1 MGNPGMFLDPPPQS
15 EAVDTLF
22 AEALEGDGYV
32 ANYLRLWAWRPDV
45 FSAYVDA
52 RGGLVQGSAL
62 TERDLAVLVTA
73 TASQRGDSYCSLAW
87 GTRLARLSDA
97 ETAADVIGGGS
108 PEALS
113 EREAALVSWA
123 RQVVRD
129 PNATTPSDVAALR
142 AAGLDDQAIFDA
154 TAFIAFRLA
163 FSTVNDALGAAPD
176 KELVDKVPPPVRD
189 AVRYGRTPMAA
200 PAG

>member
-1 MGNPGMFLDPPPQS
+1 MTRTARSRGERASARLTS
-15 EAVDTLF
+15 
-22 AEALEGDGYV
+22 AEA
-32 ANYLRLWAWRPDV
+32 
-45 FSAYVDA
+45 
-52 RGGLVQGSAL
+52 
-62 TERDLAVLVTA
+62 
-73 TASQRGDSYCSLAW
+73 
-87 GTRLARLSDA
+87 
-97 ETAADVIGGGS
+97 AADVIGGGS

-113 EREAALVSWA
+113 EREAALASWA

-129 PNATTPSDVAALR
+129 PNGTTPSDVAALR

-176 KELVDKVPPPVRD
+176 KELADKVPAPVRD
-189 AVRYGRTPMAA
+189 AVRYGRTPMIT